1 MQGGNSEIAKLRFPL
16 ANNSEDFICNATDGY
31 FTKAA
36 ANSPFSLNQPFPPSG
51 LKRDSSLPIPKG
63 IMSKED
69 RYLIES
75 PTMAMFDEDGRHV
88 SQTVPAGSIIVVDGK
103 TLNGDKLIPVL
114 WADKPV
120 FMFTQDI
127 RRRGKRLEDGAA

>member
-1 MQGGNSEIAKLRFPL
+1 M
-16 ANNSEDFICNATDGY
+16 AT
-31 FTKAA
+31 
-36 ANSPFSLNQPFPPSG
+36 ANSPFSSTNPSHHQV
-51 LKRDSSLPIPKG
+51 SSGTAACRFQKG
-63 IMSKED
+63 IMSKEE

-88 SQTVPAGSIIVVDGK
+88 SHIVPAGSIIVVDGK